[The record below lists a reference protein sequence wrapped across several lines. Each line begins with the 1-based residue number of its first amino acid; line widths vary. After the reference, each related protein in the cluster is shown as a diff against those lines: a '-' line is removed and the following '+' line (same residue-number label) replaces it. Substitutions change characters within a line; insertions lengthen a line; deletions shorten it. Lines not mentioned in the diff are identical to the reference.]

1 MMGRISSGSV
11 LALWHCGTPGA
22 RLTPSLPPDL
32 ARQHCRGVMTA
43 LTIVCLGRMPGGR
56 LGTVDMIEFEGSDYA
71 GTHLTGPPFPK
82 NKASDGGAA
91 C

>member
-32 ARQHCRGVMTA
+32 ARLLCRGAMTA
-43 LTIVCLGRMPGGR
+43 LTVLCFDHIPEGR
-56 LGTVDMIEFEGSDYA
+56 LGTVDMI
-71 GTHLTGPPFPK
+71 
-82 NKASDGGAA
+82 
-91 C
+91 